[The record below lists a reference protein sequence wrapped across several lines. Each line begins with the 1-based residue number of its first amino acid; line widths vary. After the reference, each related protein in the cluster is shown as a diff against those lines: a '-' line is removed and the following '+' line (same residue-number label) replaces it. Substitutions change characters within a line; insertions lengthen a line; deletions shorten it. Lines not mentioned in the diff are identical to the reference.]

1 MSTARLPLTRAQ
13 GFVGQLLRFAWIEL
27 QCCAFAIAVFV
38 GLAGAALIWS
48 RWDPPLARYDALLLY
63 VIAVQALFV
72 ATKRESWRELG
83 VVCAFHLAGFA
94 LEVFKVAVGSWAY
107 PDAALT
113 KIAGVPL
120 YAGFMYAAVGSYVC
134 QAFRRFDLTVSRYR
148 TGAVL
153 VLALAA
159 YANFFTHHYLPDL
172 RVVIALGFLVV
183 TARSRVWFTVGAA
196 LLDAAAAVVRAD
208 RILPLGRREPGDLPR
223 RVALPG
229 PGRRVADGARGEVR
243 IVGAAGESELRAGIA
258 ARPPRGRGDDGPGG
272 RGGGASSAVTG
283 LCQLALKPTERLSAV
298 PTST

>member
-13 GFVGQLLRFAWIEL
+13 GFLGQLLRFAWIEL

-38 GLAGAALIWS
+38 GLAGSALIWS

-63 VIAVQALFV
+63 VIAVQVLFV

-94 LEVFKVAVGSWAY
+94 LEVFKVAVGSWEY

-159 YANFFTHHYLPDL
+159 YANFFTHHFLPDL

-183 TARSRVWFTVGAA
+183 TVRSRVWFTVGAQRYWMPLPLSFVLIGFFLWIA
-196 LLDAAAAVVRAD
+196 ENLATFLGAWRYPDQGEAWRMVHAGKFGSWVLLVSLSFVLVSLLDRRAAAGTSPVAAGMPDPRAAAAERAA
-208 RILPLGRREPGDLPR
+208 P
-223 RVALPG
+223 
-229 PGRRVADGARGEVR
+229 
-243 IVGAAGESELRAGIA
+243 
-258 ARPPRGRGDDGPGG
+258 
-272 RGGGASSAVTG
+272 
-283 LCQLALKPTERLSAV
+283 
-298 PTST
+298 